1 MILTNNP
8 RVLVF
13 DPSALW
19 ISGGPL
25 DVLLECRKKI
35 HEGYPL
41 SDYPLIGD
49 LRLLQNPFRT
59 VRLGEKAEE
68 VSLTSLNWIEECIER
83 IRLFF
88 SGSGPTDVLA
98 DYQLLDLYLFA
109 SSVIQQ
115 NQIFGEGVDHGR
127 IERRKF

>member
-8 RVLVF
+8 RILAIY
-13 DPSALW
+13 PSALW

-25 DVLLECRKKI
+25 EILLECRKKI

-41 SDYPLIGD
+41 LNYPLIGD

-59 VRLGEKAEE
+59 VRLGEKTGE
-68 VSLTSLNWIEECIER
+68 VNLTSLNWIEECIER

-88 SGSGPTDVLA
+88 AGSGTTDALE
-98 DYQLLDLYLFA
+98 DYQFLDLDLFRN
-109 SSVIQQ
+109 SVIQQ
-115 NQIFGEGVDHGR
+115 NQFFGEGVCHGR
-127 IERRKF
+127 IEQRRF